1 MLDDYESKE
10 EYEES
15 GAKVSDK
22 FYLKKFPLDPD
33 QSSETIIAMASS
45 KKYIFFLTQGHN
57 FFCVES
63 ETLKTINEMYSI
75 PETKEKN
82 NFKEAHFNKIWADRE
97 GNHCIIRH
105 NNSIYYFN
113 SAKKQVFELKNFK
126 GKEICAVG
134 LDDRNTEPK
143 TTKKFL
149 AVDYNNTIYE
159 CCIEFIVDQIT
170 KREKIQD
177 QIEALTTIFLAESG
191 YEDDE
196 DRKSKPANDRIY
208 GIKFIQAT
216 NTTLDPNVDNC
227 YVMAVTKNRIFQIS
241 GSGLKGFKQIFNRYE
256 KAPSLLNDHCKHF
269 PTTKKQFKVEFDI
282 SYKNESI
289 NVGDNKSKK
298 MDIFNQFG
306 WRTDTGFCYGEFK
319 HSNTS
324 GLPIEVKNFTI
335 TPFQKITNK
344 GTKEVN
350 LSPISVVHT
359 LYHIFFLYEDCLTI
373 VSKLTSNI
381 IYTEY
386 FDTKYDHMIYNEF
399 SKNNGNIFLSSNN
412 GLYQISL
419 QNENDDLW
427 KDYLDIGLFEK
438 AKGNCPEKI
447 KKKINRIDAEN
458 EFQKNRLVAANKY
471 ALSDEKLE
479 IICLKYLKE
488 GDLDSLKNFLEIY
501 KFENIK
507 QEENKAL
514 PKEDAL
520 KLNLIDTWIVEL
532 FLNDNKTDI
541 REFTN
546 LIKPNIDKIN
556 SELIYQMLTEY
567 GKIQEY
573 EKYSSLMNDYKRIV
587 DRKINQGQIREAFD
601 SISDTASYLIDD
613 PDFNKDILMLLGN
626 LFLEHSHLFF
636 QKFPIDSFSFLI
648 DVLIKFNIDIKDMIE
663 SSVLALMSR
672 TDKDVTKAKDLSA
685 LEQSVNKQL
694 SDKNL
699 SPKEKERLDNLK
711 KKLDEDKNKF
721 NVETS
726 NILKNIEVL
735 KKSSGFSKNIKDQIK
750 LQINN
755 LNNLYIFYLAL
766 NPAKKQ
772 TIIKYLKDY
781 CKLDS
786 NGKRKKAEFRFDY
799 AKSIL
804 QDNKLALALI
814 LSLMGKYS
822 EAISLSLTKEEND
835 TEDTF
840 KDNQEMA
847 EFIAKNCPDKKL
859 QKSLWIQIFISL
871 GESGDDNSE
880 NNNEKK
886 LSKALDI
893 MEKSKVLK
901 IEDVL
906 PYITDSIKIEQF
918 KKHISDCITQYE
930 NKINKLK
937 EDIKDYNNTAENIK
951 KDINEVNKKS
961 MEIRYNE
968 FNCEICGESLKNKRI
983 FLFPCGHMFDMNCI
997 RQRLLDYEN
1006 TGLEYLHDDNVKID
1020 ELFYKLGLISKPSFK
1035 ENELKSVTMMLGGK
1049 PKMKLEEQK
1058 KGEDAMKK
1066 IGGFFGKIK
1075 NEFNF
1080 IGKKE
1085 GKMTSEEI
1093 MKNSL
1098 EYQELYEILDKNCV
1112 LCGEFVVD
1120 SVQCSLDDKDT
1131 KMPDFN
1137 L

>member
-1 MLDDYESKE
+1 M
-10 EYEES
+10 
-15 GAKVSDK
+15 
-22 FYLKKFPLDPD
+22 
-33 QSSETIIAMASS
+33 
-45 KKYIFFLTQGHN
+45 
-57 FFCVES
+57 
-63 ETLKTINEMYSI
+63 
-75 PETKEKN
+75 
-82 NFKEAHFNKIWADRE
+82 
-97 GNHCIIRH
+97 
-105 NNSIYYFN
+105 
-113 SAKKQVFELKNFK
+113 
-126 GKEICAVG
+126 
-134 LDDRNTEPK
+134 
-143 TTKKFL
+143 
-149 AVDYNNTIYE
+149 
-159 CCIEFIVDQIT
+159 
-170 KREKIQD
+170 
-177 QIEALTTIFLAESG
+177 
-191 YEDDE
+191 
-196 DRKSKPANDRIY
+196 
-208 GIKFIQAT
+208 
-216 NTTLDPNVDNC
+216 
-227 YVMAVTKNRIFQIS
+227 
-241 GSGLKGFKQIFNRYE
+241 
-256 KAPSLLNDHCKHF
+256 
-269 PTTKKQFKVEFDI
+269 
-282 SYKNESI
+282 
-289 NVGDNKSKK
+289 
-298 MDIFNQFG
+298 
-306 WRTDTGFCYGEFK
+306 
-319 HSNTS
+319 
-324 GLPIEVKNFTI
+324 
-335 TPFQKITNK
+335 
-344 GTKEVN
+344 
-350 LSPISVVHT
+350 
-359 LYHIFFLYEDCLTI
+359 
-373 VSKLTSNI
+373 
-381 IYTEY
+381 
-386 FDTKYDHMIYNEF
+386 
-399 SKNNGNIFLSSNN
+399 
-412 GLYQISL
+412 
-419 QNENDDLW
+419 
-427 KDYLDIGLFEK
+427 
-438 AKGNCPEKI
+438 
-447 KKKINRIDAEN
+447 
-458 EFQKNRLVAANKY
+458 
-471 ALSDEKLE
+471 
-479 IICLKYLKE
+479 
-488 GDLDSLKNFLEIY
+488 DSLKNFLEIY

-601 SISDTASYLIDD
+601 SISETASYLIDD

-711 KKLDEDKNKF
+711 KKLDEDKKKF
-721 NVETS
+721 NDETS

-1098 EYQELYEILDKNCV
+1098 EYQDLYEILDKNCV

>member
-1 MLDDYESKE
+1 
-10 EYEES
+10 
-15 GAKVSDK
+15 
-22 FYLKKFPLDPD
+22 
-33 QSSETIIAMASS
+33 
-45 KKYIFFLTQGHN
+45 
-57 FFCVES
+57 
-63 ETLKTINEMYSI
+63 
-75 PETKEKN
+75 
-82 NFKEAHFNKIWADRE
+82 
-97 GNHCIIRH
+97 
-105 NNSIYYFN
+105 
-113 SAKKQVFELKNFK
+113 
-126 GKEICAVG
+126 
-134 LDDRNTEPK
+134 
-143 TTKKFL
+143 
-149 AVDYNNTIYE
+149 
-159 CCIEFIVDQIT
+159 
-170 KREKIQD
+170 
-177 QIEALTTIFLAESG
+177 
-191 YEDDE
+191 
-196 DRKSKPANDRIY
+196 
-208 GIKFIQAT
+208 
-216 NTTLDPNVDNC
+216 
-227 YVMAVTKNRIFQIS
+227 
-241 GSGLKGFKQIFNRYE
+241 
-256 KAPSLLNDHCKHF
+256 
-269 PTTKKQFKVEFDI
+269 
-282 SYKNESI
+282 
-289 NVGDNKSKK
+289 
-298 MDIFNQFG
+298 
-306 WRTDTGFCYGEFK
+306 
-319 HSNTS
+319 
-324 GLPIEVKNFTI
+324 
-335 TPFQKITNK
+335 
-344 GTKEVN
+344 
-350 LSPISVVHT
+350 
-359 LYHIFFLYEDCLTI
+359 
-373 VSKLTSNI
+373 
-381 IYTEY
+381 
-386 FDTKYDHMIYNEF
+386 
-399 SKNNGNIFLSSNN
+399 
-412 GLYQISL
+412 
-419 QNENDDLW
+419 
-427 KDYLDIGLFEK
+427 
-438 AKGNCPEKI
+438 
-447 KKKINRIDAEN
+447 
-458 EFQKNRLVAANKY
+458 
-471 ALSDEKLE
+471 
-479 IICLKYLKE
+479 
-488 GDLDSLKNFLEIY
+488 
-501 KFENIK
+501 
-507 QEENKAL
+507 
-514 PKEDAL
+514 
-520 KLNLIDTWIVEL
+520 
-532 FLNDNKTDI
+532 
-541 REFTN
+541 
-546 LIKPNIDKIN
+546 
-556 SELIYQMLTEY
+556 
-567 GKIQEY
+567 
-573 EKYSSLMNDYKRIV
+573 
-587 DRKINQGQIREAFD
+587 
-601 SISDTASYLIDD
+601 
-613 PDFNKDILMLLGN
+613 MLLGN

-721 NVETS
+721 NDETS

-951 KDINEVNKKS
+951 KDINKVNKKS

-1020 ELFYKLGLISKPSFK
+1020 ELFFKLGLISKPSFK

-1093 MKNSL
+1093 MKNSP

-1120 SVQCSLDDKDT
+1120 SVQCSLNDKDT

>member
-1 MLDDYESKE
+1 M
-10 EYEES
+10 
-15 GAKVSDK
+15 
-22 FYLKKFPLDPD
+22 
-33 QSSETIIAMASS
+33 
-45 KKYIFFLTQGHN
+45 
-57 FFCVES
+57 
-63 ETLKTINEMYSI
+63 
-75 PETKEKN
+75 
-82 NFKEAHFNKIWADRE
+82 
-97 GNHCIIRH
+97 
-105 NNSIYYFN
+105 
-113 SAKKQVFELKNFK
+113 
-126 GKEICAVG
+126 
-134 LDDRNTEPK
+134 
-143 TTKKFL
+143 
-149 AVDYNNTIYE
+149 
-159 CCIEFIVDQIT
+159 
-170 KREKIQD
+170 
-177 QIEALTTIFLAESG
+177 
-191 YEDDE
+191 
-196 DRKSKPANDRIY
+196 
-208 GIKFIQAT
+208 
-216 NTTLDPNVDNC
+216 
-227 YVMAVTKNRIFQIS
+227 
-241 GSGLKGFKQIFNRYE
+241 
-256 KAPSLLNDHCKHF
+256 
-269 PTTKKQFKVEFDI
+269 
-282 SYKNESI
+282 
-289 NVGDNKSKK
+289 
-298 MDIFNQFG
+298 
-306 WRTDTGFCYGEFK
+306 
-319 HSNTS
+319 
-324 GLPIEVKNFTI
+324 
-335 TPFQKITNK
+335 
-344 GTKEVN
+344 
-350 LSPISVVHT
+350 
-359 LYHIFFLYEDCLTI
+359 
-373 VSKLTSNI
+373 
-381 IYTEY
+381 
-386 FDTKYDHMIYNEF
+386 
-399 SKNNGNIFLSSNN
+399 
-412 GLYQISL
+412 
-419 QNENDDLW
+419 
-427 KDYLDIGLFEK
+427 
-438 AKGNCPEKI
+438 
-447 KKKINRIDAEN
+447 
-458 EFQKNRLVAANKY
+458 
-471 ALSDEKLE
+471 
-479 IICLKYLKE
+479 
-488 GDLDSLKNFLEIY
+488 DSLKNFLEIY

-573 EKYSSLMNDYKRIV
+573 EKYSMLMNDYKRIV

-601 SISDTASYLIDD
+601 SISETASYLIDD

-711 KKLDEDKNKF
+711 KKLDEDKKKF
-721 NVETS
+721 NDETS

-951 KDINEVNKKS
+951 KDINKVNKKS

-1120 SVQCSLDDKDT
+1120 SVQCSLNDKDT

>member
-1 MLDDYESKE
+1 
-10 EYEES
+10 
-15 GAKVSDK
+15 
-22 FYLKKFPLDPD
+22 
-33 QSSETIIAMASS
+33 
-45 KKYIFFLTQGHN
+45 
-57 FFCVES
+57 
-63 ETLKTINEMYSI
+63 
-75 PETKEKN
+75 
-82 NFKEAHFNKIWADRE
+82 
-97 GNHCIIRH
+97 
-105 NNSIYYFN
+105 
-113 SAKKQVFELKNFK
+113 
-126 GKEICAVG
+126 
-134 LDDRNTEPK
+134 
-143 TTKKFL
+143 
-149 AVDYNNTIYE
+149 
-159 CCIEFIVDQIT
+159 
-170 KREKIQD
+170 
-177 QIEALTTIFLAESG
+177 
-191 YEDDE
+191 
-196 DRKSKPANDRIY
+196 
-208 GIKFIQAT
+208 
-216 NTTLDPNVDNC
+216 
-227 YVMAVTKNRIFQIS
+227 
-241 GSGLKGFKQIFNRYE
+241 
-256 KAPSLLNDHCKHF
+256 
-269 PTTKKQFKVEFDI
+269 
-282 SYKNESI
+282 
-289 NVGDNKSKK
+289 
-298 MDIFNQFG
+298 
-306 WRTDTGFCYGEFK
+306 
-319 HSNTS
+319 
-324 GLPIEVKNFTI
+324 
-335 TPFQKITNK
+335 
-344 GTKEVN
+344 
-350 LSPISVVHT
+350 
-359 LYHIFFLYEDCLTI
+359 
-373 VSKLTSNI
+373 
-381 IYTEY
+381 
-386 FDTKYDHMIYNEF
+386 
-399 SKNNGNIFLSSNN
+399 
-412 GLYQISL
+412 
-419 QNENDDLW
+419 
-427 KDYLDIGLFEK
+427 
-438 AKGNCPEKI
+438 
-447 KKKINRIDAEN
+447 
-458 EFQKNRLVAANKY
+458 
-471 ALSDEKLE
+471 
-479 IICLKYLKE
+479 
-488 GDLDSLKNFLEIY
+488 
-501 KFENIK
+501 
-507 QEENKAL
+507 
-514 PKEDAL
+514 
-520 KLNLIDTWIVEL
+520 
-532 FLNDNKTDI
+532 
-541 REFTN
+541 
-546 LIKPNIDKIN
+546 
-556 SELIYQMLTEY
+556 
-567 GKIQEY
+567 
-573 EKYSSLMNDYKRIV
+573 
-587 DRKINQGQIREAFD
+587 
-601 SISDTASYLIDD
+601 
-613 PDFNKDILMLLGN
+613 
-626 LFLEHSHLFF
+626 
-636 QKFPIDSFSFLI
+636 
-648 DVLIKFNIDIKDMIE
+648 MIE

-694 SDKNL
+694 SAKNL
-699 SPKEKERLDNLK
+699 SPKEIERLDNLK
-711 KKLDEDKNKF
+711 KKLDEDKKKF
-721 NVETS
+721 NDETS

-951 KDINEVNKKS
+951 KDINKVNKKS

-1020 ELFYKLGLISKPSFK
+1020 ELFFKLGLISKPSFK

-1093 MKNSL
+1093 MKNSP

-1120 SVQCSLDDKDT
+1120 SVQCSLNDKDT